1 MSSVVI
7 VEPESAGLLLID
19 PQTRLLP
26 HIADHERVIA
36 ACAALLAGAEL
47 FELPIVATV
56 QYVRGLGPLAPRLGE
71 MLEQRGVAPLEKMAF
86 SVCGDADC
94 RSALERTGRRQWIVA
109 GIEAHVCVQQTVL
122 HLLRDGHQPVVC
134 VDAVSSRRGLDRDT
148 GLTRMASAGAV
159 LTTTESVLFELCQ
172 ISGTDTFK
180 QLLAV
185 IKQFDQDRE
194 GLVAD
199 AASWESAGVR

>member
-1 MSSVVI
+1 
-7 VEPESAGLLLID
+7 
-19 PQTRLLP
+19 
-26 HIADHERVIA
+26 
-36 ACAALLAGAEL
+36 
-47 FELPIVATV
+47 
-56 QYVRGLGPLAPRLGE
+56 
-71 MLEQRGVAPLEKMAF
+71 
-86 SVCGDADC
+86 
-94 RSALERTGRRQWIVA
+94 
-109 GIEAHVCVQQTVL
+109 
-122 HLLRDGHQPVVC
+122 

-172 ISGTDTFK
+172 VSGTDTFK

-199 AASWESAGVR
+199 AASRESAGVR